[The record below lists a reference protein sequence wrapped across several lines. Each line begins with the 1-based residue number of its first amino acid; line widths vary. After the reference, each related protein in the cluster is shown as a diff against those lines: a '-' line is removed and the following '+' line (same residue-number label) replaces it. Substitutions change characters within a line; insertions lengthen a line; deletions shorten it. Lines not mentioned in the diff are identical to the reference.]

1 MQNSLKILIALAA
14 VAVVAVAVVL
24 VLVTGKTGADEE
36 KGSFDIG
43 VFVPGVVAGSPLYE
57 QLVAGAEKVAAGREN
72 VTVKVIEGGFNQGE
86 WEEKITSMAATAEYE
101 IILSSNPS
109 IPFVALPVAEAFPGQ
124 KFLIMDAIIQS
135 HPQMHTVLYNQV
147 EQAAMV
153 GYLAGLITKSDMPG
167 ATPELKIGLI
177 AGQEYDAMLKMIL
190 PGFERGAKDI
200 DPGITVDFRVLGNW
214 YDANKAADLANSMMD
229 AGVDVILTICGG
241 ANQGVIAAA
250 QDRGR
255 YVVYMD
261 SAAYDLAPGT
271 IVGCSELMQE
281 RAVIEALTEAVE
293 GKLSW
298 GESRIVN
305 TADGYV
311 AFVDDHP
318 LYIDSVPQDIR
329 ESLGVILE
337 EIRTGKRNLEVPRFW

>member
-1 MQNSLKILIALAA
+1 MLISLAA
-14 VAVVAVAVVL
+14 VLIVAIAVVL
-24 VLVTGKTGADEE
+24 VIVTGKTGADG
-36 KGSFDIG
+36 KNGSFDIG

-57 QLVAGAEKVAAGREN
+57 QLVAGAEKVAAEREN

-109 IPFVALPVAEAFPGQ
+109 IPFVALPVAEAFPDQ
-124 KFLIMDAIIQS
+124 KFLILDAIIES
-135 HPQMHTVLYNQV
+135 HPQMHTVLFNQM

-167 ATPELKIGLI
+167 ATPDLKIGLI
-177 AGQEYDAMLKMIL
+177 AGQEYDAMVKMIL
-190 PGFERGAKDI
+190 PGFERGGTDI

-214 YDANKAADLANSMMD
+214 YDANKAADMANSMMD
-229 AGVDVILTICGG
+229 SGVDVILTICGG

-281 RAVIEALTEAVE
+281 RAVVETLTKAVDGE
-293 GKLSW
+293 LAW
-298 GESRIVN
+298 GESKIVN

-311 AFVDDHP
+311 AFVDEPSEYVDA
-318 LYIDSVPQDIR
+318 VPQEIR
-329 ESLGVILE
+329 AALGVILE
-337 EIRTGKRNLEVPRFW
+337 EIRTGKRNLEIPRYW

>member
-1 MQNSLKILIALAA
+1 MVVAA
-14 VAVVAVAVVL
+14 VIVVVVI
-24 VLVTGKTGADEE
+24 VSGKNGTDKE

-57 QLVAGAEKVAAGREN
+57 QLVSGAEKIAADHAN
-72 VTVKVIEGGFNQGE
+72 VSVKVIEGGFNQGE
-86 WEEKITSMAATAEYE
+86 WEEKITSMAATGEYE

-109 IPFVALPVAEAFPGQ
+109 IPFVALPVAEAFPDQ
-124 KFLIMDAIIQS
+124 KFLILDAIMKS
-135 HPQMHTVLYNQV
+135 HPQMYTVLYNQV

-153 GYLAGLITKSDMPG
+153 GYLAGLVTKSDMPG

-190 PGFERGAKDI
+190 PGFERGGKDI

-261 SAAYDLAPGT
+261 SAAYEQAPGT
-271 IVGCSELMQE
+271 ILGCSELMQE
-281 RAVIEALTEAVE
+281 RTVIETLTEAVE
-293 GKLSW
+293 GDLSW
-298 GESRIVN
+298 GSSRIVN

-311 AFVDDHP
+311 AFVNDHP
-318 LYIDSVPQDIR
+318 LYIDSVPRDIR
-329 ESLGVILE
+329 VSLDAILE
-337 EIRTGKRNLEVPRFW
+337 EIRTGKRTLDVPRFW